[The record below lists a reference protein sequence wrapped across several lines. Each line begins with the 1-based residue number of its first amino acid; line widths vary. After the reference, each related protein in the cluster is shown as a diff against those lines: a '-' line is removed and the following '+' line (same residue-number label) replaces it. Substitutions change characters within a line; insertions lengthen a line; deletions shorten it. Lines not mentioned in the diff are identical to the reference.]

1 METSIDEILATIK
14 RMPKNK
20 RIDVPS
26 NILHELVDY
35 IKHLEL
41 TKEELKSRVETQ
53 RKLANA
59 FMAQAMSNLPD
70 KFEVYA

>member
-1 METSIDEILATIK
+1 
-14 RMPKNK
+14 MPKNK